1 MSGKVK
7 DLIDKIIAERSK
19 GSTTIAA
26 TTRTKLM
33 LKGIDVDK
41 FTKTSLD
48 DQTVIDK
55 LNAIA
60 KEMNIKL

>member
-41 FTKTSLD
+41 FTKTSPD
-48 DQTVIDK
+48 DQAIIDK

>member
-41 FTKTSLD
+41 FTKTSPD

>member
-41 FTKTSLD
+41 FTKTSPD
-48 DQTVIDK
+48 DQTIIDK

>member
-41 FTKTSLD
+41 FTKKSTD
-48 DQTVIDK
+48 DQTIIDK
-55 LNAIA
+55 LNAIV